1 MSRSSFPSN
10 DNGPVRNDIR
20 QYKTFVPQLERPPTP
35 KWDTAPNPDIRQNP
49 FSDKVGFSFFSRAFS
64 LRGVESG
71 REGRR
76 GGEIERDWTS
86 NRILV
91 RVRICTWGWG
101 GSGAT
106 KEARA

>member
-86 NRILV
+86 N
-91 RVRICTWGWG
+91 
-101 GSGAT
+101 
-106 KEARA
+106 